1 MHGLLRR
8 LFAPRWQH
16 PDPEVRRQALS
27 RLDPT
32 KPEQHQALET
42 LANDEQADIRLEA
55 FITLDDL
62 DGLIAEYPKQ
72 RHDEAWFTA
81 ILVRLCGQVGQ
92 HDLAER
98 QAKLKAL
105 DDSRLLNAVALE
117 GDNLDLRLSALEQ
130 LTEEDDLIHQA
141 CHNAVVTVRHRA
153 AEQVESEAG
162 LKRLLKE
169 SRRDRQVTRLARER
183 LNRLKADAEW
193 GENQHKRREALL
205 KALEQHAK
213 SPWEPLYAGRFR
225 HLQREWEQLEKPP
238 TTEQDARYQQAVLG
252 CRKTLHDHET
262 HEHARQQRQ
271 QHQEAAEN
279 TREQLL
285 EGLEETLNGLQHGES
300 ISDQDIDSLRAQ
312 HRLLAQRWQ
321 ALSDTHLPSEASL
334 ERYHRA
340 MQRYEEISAAWERW
354 LAEQPAIKSALHEAD
369 EYDADNTALA
379 AHVSACRWPRSLVAP
394 ALLQQAQAALNAQKE
409 ANTADAPTPDTLEA
423 LNQELDAFE
432 HLLER
437 GAFKSASRLH
447 QRIKPQIEAL
457 SGKQAKPLISRL
469 KHLGARLAEL
479 RDWRGF
485 VAGPKR
491 EQLCESIEAL
501 ADDSQLA
508 EAALDRRHRQ
518 LVKEWKS
525 LGDAAANRELSTRF
539 RAASDRIHE
548 RLASWRE
555 RLTQQRQENLAA
567 REALCEQLEALLE
580 QPSADADPDVL
591 REIRDKARHQW
602 RHYSPVPREHAESI
616 GRRFG
621 RVRHRLQTLIDER
634 AHVIAEQKRELV
646 EHARA
651 LVDTSDT
658 PISARTQQAKH
669 LQQQWRQLGRAPKG
683 EEQALWKTFRHAC
696 DQVFAQRDAQQSER
710 AAHQQQQLDAMQALI
725 ERMDAWQPNSPD
737 DAATLEG
744 FLREAEAL
752 EPLPRSRRSDG
763 MQKRLSGIVRA
774 RRERLSRLD
783 VMLQVT
789 QWQDI
794 LPLVNAHLAADQLAL
809 DNPDAVASV
818 DADETL
824 KTPLPDAFIPA
835 HDARNAKRA
844 NAATFDST
852 QQDAIHEELARLRVH
867 LSLLALGRVK
877 QSDEPLR
884 LAIQVERLNE
894 GLQQTR
900 SRAEE
905 LEAILT
911 ALLALGPMPETL
923 WNAEVGELD
932 DLLSRLSRL
941 PPP

>member
-32 KPEQHQALET
+32 KPEQYQTLKT
-42 LANDEQADIRLEA
+42 LANDDQADIRLEA
-55 FITLDDL
+55 LVALDDL
-62 DGLIAEYPKQ
+62 DGLIAAYPQ
-72 RHDEAWFTA
+72 HRDIEAWFNA
-81 ILVRLCGQVGQ
+81 ILARLCGQAGQ

-98 QAKLKAL
+98 QAKLGEL
-105 DDSRLLNAVALE
+105 DDSRLLNAVALG

-130 LTEEDDLIHQA
+130 LSTEDDFIHQA
-141 CHNAVVTVRHRA
+141 CHNAVVAVRHRA

-169 SRRDRQVTRLARER
+169 SRRDRQVLRLARER

-193 GENQHKRREALL
+193 GEKQHERREVLL
-205 KALEQHAK
+205 NALEQHAK
-213 SPWEPLYAGRFR
+213 SPWEPFYAGRFR

-238 TTEQDARYQQAVLG
+238 TAEQDARYQQAVMA

-262 HEHARQQRQ
+262 QEQARQQRQ
-271 QHQEAAEN
+271 QQQEDAEA

-285 EGLEETLNGLQHGES
+285 EGLEESLDGLQHGES
-300 ISDQDIDSLRAQ
+300 INHQDIDSLRAQ

-321 ALSDTHLPSEASL
+321 TLSDTHLPSDASS

-354 LAEQPAIKSALHEAD
+354 LAEQPAIEDALN
-369 EYDADNTALA
+369 DADYAGLA
-379 AHVSACRWPRSLVAP
+379 AHVSACRWPDKLVAP
-394 ALLQQAQAALNAQKE
+394 MLLQRAQAALNAHQE
-409 ANTADAPTPDTLEA
+409 ESTAAAPTPATLET

-437 GAFKSASRLH
+437 GAFKSASRQH
-447 QRIKPQIEAL
+447 QRIKPQVEAL

-501 ADDSQLA
+501 ADDSHLDD
-508 EAALDRRHRQ
+508 AALDRRHRQ

-525 LGDAAANRELSTRF
+525 LGDAATNRELSARF

-548 RLASWRE
+548 RLAPWRE

-567 REALCEQLEALLE
+567 RQALCEQLEALLE

-621 RVRHRLQTLIDER
+621 RVRHRLQALIDER
-634 AHVIAEQKRELV
+634 AHVIAERKRELV
-646 EHARA
+646 EQARA
-651 LVDTSDT
+651 LVDASDT
-658 PISARTQQAKH
+658 PISTRTQQAKH

-683 EEQALWKTFRHAC
+683 EEQALWKAFRHAC

-710 AAHQQQQLDAMQALI
+710 VAHQQQQLDAMQALI

-737 DAATLEG
+737 DAATLEA

-774 RRERLSRLD
+774 RRERLNRVD
-783 VMLQVT
+783 IVAKVT

-794 LPLVNAHLAADQLAL
+794 LPLVNAHLAADQQAL
-809 DNPDAVASV
+809 DNPDAITPV
-818 DADETL
+818 DADASL
-824 KTPLPDAFIPA
+824 NAPMPAAFIPA
-835 HDARNAKRA
+835 HETRNALRT
-844 NAATFDST
+844 NATTFDAT
-852 QQDAIHEELARLRVH
+852 QQEAIREELARLRVH
-867 LSLLALGRVK
+867 LSLLALGRVR

-884 LAIQVERLNE
+884 LAIQVERLND
-894 GLQQTR
+894 GLQQSR

-932 DLLSRLSRL
+932 DLLSQLSRL

>member
-32 KPEQHQALET
+32 KPEQHQALKM
-42 LANDEQADIRLEA
+42 LASDDQADIRLEA
-55 FITLDDL
+55 LTSLDDL
-62 DGLIAEYPKQ
+62 DGLIAAYPQ
-72 RHDEAWFTA
+72 HHDIEAWFSA
-81 ILVRLCGQVGQ
+81 ILARLCGQAGE

-98 QAKLKAL
+98 QAKLGELK
-105 DDSRLLNAVALE
+105 DSRLLNAVALG
-117 GDNLDLRLSALEQ
+117 GDNLNLRLSALER
-130 LTEEDDLIHQA
+130 LNAEDDFIHQA
-141 CHNAVVTVRHRA
+141 CHNAVVAVRHRA
-153 AEQVESEAG
+153 AEQVASEAG

-169 SRRDRQVTRLARER
+169 SRRDRQVARLARER

-193 GENQHKRREALL
+193 GKNQHERRETLL

-225 HLQREWEQLEKPP
+225 HLQREWEPLEKPP
-238 TTEQDARYQQAVLG
+238 TAEQDVRYQQAVLA

-262 HEHARQQRQ
+262 QEHARQQRQ
-271 QHQEAAEN
+271 QQQEAAEA

-285 EGLEETLNGLQHGES
+285 EGLEESLDGLQHGDS
-300 ISDQDIDSLRAQ
+300 ISDQDIESLRAQ

-321 ALSDTHLPSEASL
+321 ALSDTHLPSEASS
-334 ERYHRA
+334 ERYDRA

-354 LAEQPAIKSALHEAD
+354 LAEQSALEDALHNAD
-369 EYDADNTALA
+369 STALS
-379 AHVSACRWPRSLVAP
+379 AHVSACRWPKKLVAP
-394 ALLQQAQAALNAQKE
+394 MLLQRAQAALNAQQDE
-409 ANTADAPTPDTLEA
+409 NTASAPSSATLET

-432 HLLER
+432 QLLER

-447 QRIKPQIEAL
+447 QRIKPQVESL
-457 SGKQAKPLISRL
+457 SSKQAKPLISRF

-501 ADDSQLA
+501 ANDSPLA

-525 LGDAAANRELSTRF
+525 LGDAAASRELSARF
-539 RAASDRIHE
+539 RAASNAIHE

-555 RLTQQRQENLAA
+555 RLTQQRQDNLAA

-621 RVRHRLQTLIDER
+621 RMRHRLQALIDER
-634 AHVIAEQKRELV
+634 AHVIAEQKRELA
-646 EHARA
+646 EQARA
-651 LVDTSDT
+651 LVDANDT
-658 PISARTQQAKH
+658 PISARTQQAKQ

-696 DQVFAQRDAQQSER
+696 DQVFARRDAQQSER
-710 AAHQQQQLDAMQALI
+710 VAHQQQQLDAMQALI

-752 EPLPRSRRSDG
+752 EPLSKSRRSDG
-763 MQKRLSGIVRA
+763 MQKRLSGIVRT
-774 RRERLSRLD
+774 RRERLNR
-783 VMLQVT
+783 VGIVAQVT

-809 DNPDAVASV
+809 DTPDAVAPV

-824 KTPLPDAFIPA
+824 QTPLPAAFIPA
-835 HDARNAKRA
+835 HETRNAKRA
-844 NAATFDST
+844 NAATFDTT
-852 QQDAIHEELARLRVH
+852 QQETIREELARLRVH

-884 LAIQVERLNE
+884 LAIQVKRLNE

-905 LEAILT
+905 LEAILA